1 MSSTHITIAGSNPA
15 PELSSDSQHSTVDH
29 VSSQSQI
36 PREAPSHSRREDTQ
50 GITQNSGLEGDI
62 NSVSELELTDVQAV
76 ELAQE
81 RFGQRFTPKA
91 ARAFLTYREDS
102 DDVQACEF
110 YRFSDEHFNKWGYF

>member
-15 PELSSDSQHSTVDH
+15 TELSSDSQHSSADNVN
-29 VSSQSQI
+29 SQSQI
-36 PREAPSHSRREDTQ
+36 PYQDQSNSWRQDSQ
-50 GITQNSGLEGDI
+50 GITQDAGSSGDS
-62 NSVSELELTDVQAV
+62 NQVSEPELTDLRAI

-81 RFGQRFTPKA
+81 RYGQRFTPKA
-91 ARAFLTYREDS
+91 ARAFLDYREDS

>member
-15 PELSSDSQHSTVDH
+15 SELSSDTQHSSADNVNSQPQISYQDQS
-29 VSSQSQI
+29 VGWRQDSQSF
-36 PREAPSHSRREDTQ
+36 TQ
-50 GITQNSGLEGDI
+50 DAGSQGDS
-62 NSVSELELTDVQAV
+62 NQVPEPELTDVQAV

-81 RFGQRFTPKA
+81 RFGQRFSPKA

>member
-15 PELSSDSQHSTVDH
+15 PELSSDPQHSTVDH
-29 VSSQSQI
+29 VSSQSPL
-36 PREAPSHSRREDTQ
+36 PREASGHSWRQDTQ
-50 GITQNSGLEGDI
+50 GPTQDSGPEGDS
-62 NSVSELELTDVQAV
+62 NSVSEPELTDIRAV

-81 RFGQRFTPKA
+81 RFGQHFTPKA

-102 DDVQACEF
+102 DAIQACEF

>member
-15 PELSSDSQHSTVDH
+15 TELSSESQYSAADDVNSQPQISYQDQGAGGRQDSQGSV
-29 VSSQSQI
+29 
-36 PREAPSHSRREDTQ
+36 ED
-50 GITQNSGLEGDI
+50 SGPQGDI
-62 NSVSELELTDVQAV
+62 NQVSEPELTDSRAV

-81 RFGQRFTPKA
+81 RYGQRFTPKA

-110 YRFSDEHFNKWGYF
+110 YRYSDEHFNKWGYF

>member
-15 PELSSDSQHSTVDH
+15 PELSSDSQHSTVDN
-29 VSSQSQI
+29 VNSQSQVSYQDQGNSW
-36 PREAPSHSRREDTQ
+36 RQDTQ
-50 GITQNSGLEGDI
+50 GSSQDAGSQGDS
-62 NSVSELELTDVQAV
+62 NQVSEPELTDYRAV

-81 RFGQRFTPKA
+81 RYGQRFTPKA
-91 ARAFLTYREDS
+91 ARAFLDYREDS